1 MSDATIAAGT
11 EQRLTA
17 QELKAQEKA
26 AKKAERNASR
36 GRARREGR
44 AQEGC
49 EVRLRERGEP
59 AQEHAADHRVR
70 AVRGVLP
77 VPVRVPADQRHQDA
91 GRLHVHVRSGLR
103 PHVRPVGQHQ
113 DRVHLPGRHLRTL
126 VPEHDPVRGRGRRR
140 RDPARHHGRVRPG
153 EVPFPGTQGRV
164 RGDHRRHLG
173 AGHRVGRARSS
184 CCSPS

>member
-26 AKKAERNASR
+26 AKKDREGTPQE

-77 VPVRVPADQRHQDA
+77 VPVRVPADQRHEDA
-91 GRLHVHVRSGLR
+91 GGLHVHVRSGLR
-103 PHVRPVGQHQ
+103 PHVRFVGQHQ

-140 RDPARHHGRVRPG
+140 RDLLAIMGR
-153 EVPFPGTQGRV
+153 GT
-164 RGDHRRHLG
+164 
-173 AGHRVGRARSS
+173 AWRSS
-184 CCSPS
+184 VSRDARPCSR